1 MTAPGRPA
9 APATKTARQARIVAI
24 LSREQVHSQEQLAG
38 LLAQYAG
45 LHVAQATL
53 SRDLDELGVVRL
65 RGADGALVYALP
77 GDPGGP
83 GSRPGTGLDLSN
95 YPERTEA
102 PRDPSA
108 LNPTPGDAAPSA
120 PVSPNSPH
128 SGAEGSS
135 SPISAAEGGSPA
147 SGAEGSS
154 SPISAAEGGSPASGA
169 EGSSSPASAA
179 AGGSPHP
186 RAGSARGVGGTPTA
200 ASSGQTAPGQV
211 GTAPSPRSTIGS
223 GRAATDDGGA
233 ALSASSA
240 RSPAASGR
248 GTAAAGTP
256 VDRVDQPPRPAVG
269 PVGAVSA
276 RFTRYLKELL
286 TSAEGSANIVVLR
299 TPAGAAQFLASTIDH
314 AAWPAIL
321 GTVAGDD
328 TVLVIARD
336 PTGGEALA
344 AEFRHLAEGRR

>member
-1 MTAPGRPA
+1 MTSPGRPA

-24 LSREQVHSQEQLAG
+24 LSREQEVHSQEQLAG

-65 RGADGALVYALP
+65 RAANGTLVYALP
-77 GDPGGP
+77 GAPGGP

-102 PRDPSA
+102 AGDASGLDA
-108 LNPTPGDAAPSA
+108 DPGDADVSA
-120 PVSPNSPH
+120 PA
-128 SGAEGSS
+128 G
-135 SPISAAEGGSPA
+135 
-147 SGAEGSS
+147 
-154 SPISAAEGGSPASGA
+154 
-169 EGSSSPASAA
+169 AA
-179 AGGSPHP
+179 ARPHGGVGGG
-186 RAGSARGVGGTPTA
+186 ATVGGGVGGTPADAADPLSLTA
-200 ASSGQTAPGQV
+200 AWPG
-211 GTAPSPRSTIGS
+211 R
-223 GRAATDDGGA
+223 DGAG
-233 ALSASSA
+233 
-240 RSPAASGR
+240 PGG
-248 GTAAAGTP
+248 GTAAGPADQSAPSAG
-256 VDRVDQPPRPAVG
+256 G
-269 PVGAVSA
+269 LGGLGGLGGGVSA

-336 PTGGEALA
+336 PAGGEALA
-344 AEFRHLAEGRR
+344 AQFRQLAEGRR